1 MIFTYFSF
9 WQYNLMHTSRVLP
22 AYNASMKG
30 HQSVVYRRRTNADN
44 HKKERR
50 MKPWVAVDFKH

>member
-1 MIFTYFSF
+1 
-9 WQYNLMHTSRVLP
+9 MHTSRVLR

-50 MKPWVAVDFKH
+50 MKPWVAVDFKHCISRL